1 MPLPAFEEWVIPPR
15 DRQFEQQMA
24 QAVGIHPLMAAVLH
38 NRGLTTEPAIRDFLQ
53 PSLDR
58 LHDPSSLPDIDPAVA
73 RLVRAVDNREHVL
86 VHGDYDVDGITACA
100 LMTRFLST
108 VGVQVSYYI
117 PHRIKDQYGLSPQ
130 AVRQATEKGI
140 KLIVAVDCGVTAHE
154 AIAAAR
160 SGGAD
165 VIVIDHHE
173 PGPQLPEGAL
183 IIDPKRSDSQY
194 PESELAAVGLCFK
207 VASAACQALDVSQ
220 TSLQRA
226 FLDLVALGTV
236 ADMVPLRGENR
247 LMAAAGLKLLPQT
260 RKVGLAALLNICG
273 LDSQIT
279 ARDVSYRIAPRLN
292 AVGRL
297 ADANEAVDLLLTD
310 DQVEADRLVNYLDS
324 LNRERRAE
332 QERVYQ
338 EAQEMIDESEELQQA
353 PALVLDSEG
362 WHIGVVGIVA
372 SHLLERYRRPAMV
385 LVHEGDQARGSAR
398 SVEGFDIAEALQSC
412 SDLLVKHGGH
422 AAAAGLAIQRENLP
436 AFRQRMND
444 LVVEALGPDGWQERL
459 RADAVVDLA
468 EIDGSLLEDLQA
480 LEPCGQDNPQPRF
493 VSRDVEVSSC
503 RRVGA
508 QERHLKLQVNSE
520 KGYWDCIGFGLA
532 KAGGWIQP
540 GQRIDICFTPEFNE
554 YMGARE
560 LQLRLESVRPGNG
573 ETRRQE

>member
-1 MPLPAFEEWVIPPR
+1 MPLPAFEEWIIPPR
-15 DRQFEQQMA
+15 DRQFEQQIA
-24 QAVGIHPLMAAVLH
+24 QAVDIHPLMAAALC
-38 NRGLTTEPAIRDFLQ
+38 NRGLATEPVIRDFLH

-58 LHDPSSLPDIDPAVA
+58 LYDPSSLPDIEPAVA
-73 RLVRAVDNREHVL
+73 RLVKAVRNQEHVL
-86 VHGDYDVDGITACA
+86 VHGDYDVDGITACV
-100 LMTRFLST
+100 LMTSFLRKL
-108 VGVQVSYYI
+108 GVDVSYYI
-117 PHRIKDQYGLSPQ
+117 PHRIKDQYGLSLQ
-130 AVRQATEKGI
+130 AIRQATEKGI
-140 KLIVAVDCGVTAHE
+140 KLVVAVDCGVSAHE

-207 VASAACQALDVSQ
+207 VASAACQALEVSQ

-226 FLDLVALGTV
+226 FLELVALGTV

-247 LMAAAGLKLLPQT
+247 LMTAWGLKALSQT
-260 RKVGLAALLNICG
+260 RKVGLKALLDMCG
-273 LDSQIT
+273 LDSHIT
-279 ARDVSYRIAPRLN
+279 AQDVSYRIAPLLN

-324 LNRERRAE
+324 LNRERRGE

-353 PALVLDSEG
+353 SALVVDSEG
-362 WHIGVVGIVA
+362 WHVGVVGIVA
-372 SHLLERYRRPAMV
+372 SHLLERYHRPAMV

-422 AAAAGLAIQRENLP
+422 AAAAGLTIQRKNLP

-444 LVVEALGPDGWQERL
+444 LVVDVLGPDGWQARL

-468 EIDGSLLEDLQA
+468 EIDESLLEDLQA
-480 LEPCGQDNPQPRF
+480 LEPCGQDNPQPQF
-493 VSRDVEVSSC
+493 VTRDVEVTSC
-503 RRVGA
+503 RRVGS
-508 QERHLKLQVNSE
+508 QEHHLKLKVDSDSCR
-520 KGYWDCIGFGLA
+520 WDCIGFGLGNA
-532 KAGGWIQP
+532 ASWIEL

>member
-1 MPLPAFEEWVIPPR
+1 MPLPAFEEWVVPPR

-24 QAVGIHPLMAAVLH
+24 QAVGIHPLMAAALR
-38 NRGLTTEPAIRDFLQ
+38 NRGLTTELAIRDFLQ

-58 LHDPSSLPDIDPAVA
+58 LYDPSSLPDIEPAVT
-73 RLVRAVDNREHVL
+73 RLVRAVRNQEHVL

-117 PHRIKDQYGLSPQ
+117 PHRIKDQYGLSLQ
-130 AVRQATEKGI
+130 AVSQATEKGI
-140 KLIVAVDCGVTAHE
+140 ELIVAVDCGVTAHE

-173 PGPQLPEGAL
+173 PGLQLPEGAL
-183 IIDPKRSDSQY
+183 IIDPKRGDSQY

-207 VASAACQALDVSQ
+207 VASAVCGALEVSQ

-226 FLDLVALGTV
+226 FLDLVALGTI

-247 LMAAAGLKLLPQT
+247 LMAASGLKLLPQT
-260 RKVGLAALLNICG
+260 RKVGLAALLDICG
-273 LDSQIT
+273 LDSHIT

-297 ADANEAVDLLLTD
+297 ADANEAMELLLTND
-310 DQVEADRLVNYLDS
+310 EVEARRLALYLDS
-324 LNRERRAE
+324 LNRERQDE

-338 EAQEMIDESEELQQA
+338 EALGIIDGSKELQQA
-353 PALVLDSEG
+353 PALVVDSEG

-372 SHLLERYRRPAMV
+372 AHLLERYHRPTIV
-385 LVHEGDQARGSAR
+385 LVHEGEQARGSAR
-398 SVEGFDIAEALQSC
+398 SVEGFDIAGALQKC
-412 SDLLVKHGGH
+412 GDLLVKHGGH
-422 AAAAGLAIQRENLP
+422 AAAAGLTIPRENLA
-436 AFRQRMND
+436 AFHQRMND
-444 LVVEALGPDGWQERL
+444 LVVEALGPDGWQARL
-459 RADAVVDLA
+459 HADAVVDLA
-468 EIDGSLLEDLQA
+468 EIDESLLGDLPA
-480 LEPCGQDNPQPRF
+480 LEPCGRDNPPPRF
-493 VSRDVEVSSC
+493 VARDVEVASC
-503 RRVGA
+503 RRVGS
-508 QERHLKLQVNSE
+508 QERHLKLQINSE

-560 LQLRLESVRPGNG
+560 PQLRLESVRPGNG
-573 ETRRQE
+573 ETWRQE

>member
-1 MPLPAFEEWVIPPR
+1 MSSSPVEEWVIPPR

-24 QAVGIHPLMAAVLH
+24 QAVGIHPLMAAALR
-38 NRGLTTEPAIRDFLQ
+38 NRELTTQAEISNFLQ
-53 PSLDR
+53 PSLDG
-58 LHDPSSLPDIDPAVA
+58 LYDPFTLPDIEPAVA
-73 RLVRAVDNREHVL
+73 RLVRAVRKQEHVL

-130 AVRQATEKGI
+130 AVTRATEEDI
-140 KLIVAVDCGVTAHE
+140 KLIVAVDCGVSAHE

-207 VASAACQALDVSQ
+207 VASAVCGALEISQ

-226 FLDLVALGTV
+226 FLDLVALGTI

-247 LMAAAGLKLLPQT
+247 LMAASGLKLLPQT
-260 RKVGLAALLNICG
+260 RKIGLAALLNICG
-273 LDSQIT
+273 LNSHIT
-279 ARDVSYRIAPRLN
+279 AQDVSYRIAPRLN

-297 ADANEAVDLLLTD
+297 ADASAAVELLLTD
-310 DQVEADRLVNYLDS
+310 D
-324 LNRERRAE
+324 RERRDE

-338 EAQEMIDESEELQQA
+338 ETQEMIDESEELQQA
-353 PALVLDSEG
+353 PALVVDAEG
-362 WHIGVVGIVA
+362 WHVGVVGIVA
-372 SHLLERYRRPAMV
+372 SHLLERYHRPAMV

-398 SVEGFDIAEALQSC
+398 SVPGFDIAEALQEC
-412 SDLLVKHGGH
+412 GDLLVKHGGH
-422 AAAAGLAIQRENLP
+422 TAAAGLTIQRENLP

-444 LVVEALGPDGWQERL
+444 LVVEALGLDGWQARL

-468 EIDGSLLEDLQA
+468 EIDESLLEDLPA
-480 LEPCGQDNPQPRF
+480 LEPCGQGNPPPRF
-493 VSRDVEVSSC
+493 VARDVEAASC
-503 RRVGA
+503 RRVGSG
-508 QERHLKLQVNSE
+508 ERHLKLQVTSDDR
-520 KGYWDCIGFGLA
+520 YWDCIGFGMG
-532 KAGGWIQP
+532 KGGGWIQP

-560 LQLRLESVRPGNG
+560 LQLRLESVRPGN
-573 ETRRQE
+573 EERRRQE

>member
-1 MPLPAFEEWVIPPR
+1 
-15 DRQFEQQMA
+15 MA
-24 QAVGIHPLMAAVLH
+24 QAVGIHPLMAAVLR
-38 NRGLTTEPAIRDFLQ
+38 NRGVATEAAIRDFLQ

-58 LHDPSSLPDIDPAVA
+58 LHDPCSLPDIEPAVA
-73 RLVRAVDNREHVL
+73 RLVRAVENQEHVL
-86 VHGDYDVDGITACA
+86 VHGDYDVDGITACV
-100 LMTRFLST
+100 LMTSFLRRL
-108 VGVQVSYYI
+108 GVDVSYYI

-130 AVRQATEKGI
+130 AVSRATEEGI
-140 KLIVAVDCGVTAHE
+140 ELIVAVDCGVSAHE
-154 AIAAAR
+154 AIATAR
-160 SGGAD
+160 SAGAD

-173 PGPQLPEGAL
+173 PGPQLPEEAL

-207 VASAACQALDVSQ
+207 VASAVCQALEVSQ

-247 LMAAAGLKLLPQT
+247 LMAASGLKLLPQT
-260 RKVGLAALLNICG
+260 RKIGLAALLDMCG

-297 ADANEAVDLLLTD
+297 ADANEAVELLLTD
-310 DQVEADRLVNYLDS
+310 DQVEANRLVNYLDS
-324 LNRERRAE
+324 LNRERRDE
-332 QERVYQ
+332 QSRVYQ

-385 LVHEGDQARGSAR
+385 LVHEDDQARGSAR
-398 SVEGFDIAEALQSC
+398 SVEGLDIAEALQSC

-422 AAAAGLAIQRENLP
+422 AAAAGLTIQRANLP

-444 LVVEALGPDGWQERL
+444 LVVKALGPDGWQARL

-493 VSRDVEVSSC
+493 VARDVEVSSC
-503 RRVGA
+503 RRVGSP
-508 QERHLKLQVNSE
+508 ERHLKLQVNSE
-520 KGYWDCIGFGLA
+520 KGHWLA

-560 LQLRLESVRPGNG
+560 LQLRLESVRPGSG
-573 ETRRQE
+573 ETRRQ

>member
-1 MPLPAFEEWVIPPR
+1 MCLPAFEEWAIPPR

-24 QAVGIHPLMAAVLH
+24 QVMGIHPLMAAVLR
-38 NRGLTTEPAIRDFLQ
+38 NRGVATEPAIRDFLR

-58 LHDPSSLPDIDPAVA
+58 LYDPSSLPDIEPAVA
-73 RLVRAVDNREHVL
+73 RLVRAVRNHEHVL

-117 PHRIKDQYGLSPQ
+117 PHRIKDQYGMSPQ
-130 AVRQATEKGI
+130 AVSQATEKGI
-140 KLIVAVDCGVTAHE
+140 GLIVAVDCGVTAHE
-154 AIAAAR
+154 AIEIAH

-207 VASAACQALDVSQ
+207 VASAVCEMLEVSQ
-220 TSLQRA
+220 VSLQRA
-226 FLDLVALGTV
+226 FLDLVALGTI

-247 LMAAAGLKLLPQT
+247 LMAASGLKLLPQT
-260 RKVGLAALLNICG
+260 RKVGLAALLDICG

-297 ADANEAVDLLLTD
+297 ADANEAVELLLTD
-310 DQVEADRLVNYLDS
+310 DEVQARRLALYLDS
-324 LNRERRAE
+324 LNRERQDE

-338 EAQEMIDESEELQQA
+338 EARETIDESEELQQA
-353 PALVLDSEG
+353 PALVLDSES

-372 SHLLERYRRPAMV
+372 SHLLERYHRPAMV

-398 SVEGFDIAEALQSC
+398 SVEGFDIAEALQIC

-422 AAAAGLAIQRENLP
+422 AAAAGLTIQRENLP

-444 LVVEALGPDGWQERL
+444 LVTEVLGSGGWRPRL
-459 RADAVVDLA
+459 RADAEVDLA
-468 EIDGSLLEDLQA
+468 EIDESLLEDLQA

-493 VSRDVEVSSC
+493 VSRNVEVTSC
-503 RRVGA
+503 RCVGS
-508 QERHLKLQVNSE
+508 QERHLKLQVISE
-520 KGYWDCIGFGLA
+520 NGHWDCIGFGLA
-532 KAGGWIQP
+532 KAGGWIRTGHQ
-540 GQRIDICFTPEFNE
+540 IDLCFTPEFNE
-554 YMGARE
+554 YMGTRE
-560 LQLRLESVRPGNG
+560 LQLRLESVRPSNG
-573 ETRRQE
+573 EARR